1 MTVGDLKAVIESDT
15 SIPTNAQHLYRDSQL
30 FTDNGQTLQQLNIND
45 GDMLGMHVRDPDQGP
60 GRRARQLGGQ
70 RPTQQPQQRQRR
82 GPDPELLR
90 LQMLGDP
97 AVREAVRQQLPDL
110 ADAAADP
117 QRFREIL
124 DRKQRE
130 EEKLEAEKEARIAM
144 LNADPF
150 NVDAQREIEEMIRQA
165 AVTENLQNAM
175 EHTPEGKIPRD

>member
-15 SIPTNAQHLYRDSQL
+15 SIPAKAQHLFRDSQL
-30 FTDNGQTLQQLNIND
+30 FTDNSQTLEQLNIND
-45 GDMLGMHVRDPDQGP
+45 GDMLGMHVRDPDQP
-60 GRRARQLGGQ
+60 ASRRARQFGNQ
-70 RPTQQPQQRQRR
+70 QPAQQPQQRQRR

-97 AVREAVRQQLPDL
+97 AVRDAVRQQLPEL

-117 QRFREIL
+117 QRFSEIL

-130 EEKLEAEKEARIAM
+130 EEKLQAEKEARIAM

-150 NVDAQREIEEMIRQA
+150 NIEAQKEIEEMIRQA

-175 EHTPEGKIPRD
+175 EHTPEGKIP